1 MAVII
6 NEFEIVATPPPAPA
20 GPEQAPAPQASKP
33 TPQLRP
39 EDIERIQQ
47 RQRQRLARVWAD

>member
-1 MAVII
+1 MPVII
-6 NEFEIVATPPPAPA
+6 NEFEIVTAPPSAPA
-20 GPEQAPAPQASKP
+20 GPEQPPTPQASKP

-47 RQRQRLARVWAD
+47 RQRLRLARVWAD

>member
-1 MAVII
+1 MPVII
-6 NEFEIVATPPPAPA
+6 NEFEIVTASPPAPA
-20 GPEQAPAPQASKP
+20 GPEQAPQASKP

-47 RQRQRLARVWAD
+47 RQRLRLARVWAD